1 MASKANGSSAG
12 HRRPLGPT
20 LAPIVR
26 GSSTTKITNAH
37 KGQGPTMNVVDDML
51 RAAELPSSANSSA
64 ADTDADQFRED
75 AQEVTSSVAETDDI
89 VDLPP
94 SRSLAQLTA
103 SASKS
108 RITSTSPRL
117 VDLASMLA
125 IPMDKAVM
133 SPGTI
138 DIPTSS
144 SSSNL
149 HMGSNS
155 GSLIMNTSNHSSLTM
170 SKSKS
175 TQILSPASALLLKVA
190 ELAGG
195 SGSARGGSGSVRG
208 GCGSA
213 RGMSPGGLLMR
224 VPSKSTLLSQQNG
237 SSKRMVE
244 AVGKVLHQMTPS
256 QEGAR
261 QSIADGA
268 AAVARK
274 GHDVAAAVSKRFSLL
289 RADTTVNAEE
299 LEHELNDMAASHVSK
314 LAQQQQAPY
323 CISIHSKAKMGWDAV
338 VAVVTL
344 YAVVVVPMDLS
355 FNLWDAYTWF
365 RGVQGLVDVIFSLDI
380 LVAFRTSFLISATH
394 EEVMDINS
402 IRRHYLTLWFWV
414 DCVGTIPSSV
424 LGDAL
429 RLSDFTYLR
438 LLVFLRILRLSSSP
452 TFSKAMSW
460 ASRTFTSY
468 GVRMGMLM
476 FMYLLLHHY
485 VACSFY
491 LLVDIET
498 RQVDPTVD
506 NIWAVPFQSNDT
518 LGVKYLSS
526 YYRGLVVTS
535 GSDLGPVTRPER
547 VWGTVMF
554 TVGIIANACVAGICA
569 SVLAQMNKVQDEQV
583 QRQDSIDVC
592 LRNCHATNSLTSKI
606 NLFYNSA
613 HSHESAHH
621 ASDLFHGMP
630 EKLHFELSVALNQSF
645 LKKVPLFRALEPE
658 GIVALMECVEETVA
672 MPGDVIIRAGEA
684 VADVGRAFYMIK
696 MGSVEVYD
704 NMGPQG
710 SRVSIK
716 HMLAG
721 EFFGEMS
728 LIRQGNAS
736 ANVVATSFC
745 VLLVLYKEVFHWI
758 TMENEHLKSFM
769 ERSEVRRSNEATE
782 ARHRSHVTMA
792 EDVAKATQGL
802 IKRRN
807 TFVPRR
813 MAALIARIRMR
824 RAARWVMMIQR
835 VGLTV
840 ESMDSSSR
848 QNQTMSR
855 HFVQAEPPPA
865 KHMSLGLASK
875 MRTLMHANRCRNTAT
890 RALRAVNEMSQY
902 TAKEMVVS
910 TRIKMQ
916 HM

>member
-125 IPMDKAVM
+125 IPMDKADM
-133 SPGTI
+133 SPGTS

-195 SGSARGGSGSVRG
+195 SGSARGGSGSARGGSGSVRG
-208 GCGSA
+208 GSGSA

-338 VAVVTL
+338 VAIVTL

-380 LVAFRTSFLISATH
+380 LVAFRTSFLISSTH

-438 LLVFLRILRLSSSP
+438 LLVFLR
-452 TFSKAMSW
+452 
-460 ASRTFTSY
+460 
-468 GVRMGMLM
+468 V
-476 FMYLLLHHY
+476 
-485 VACSFY
+485 
-491 LLVDIET
+491 
-498 RQVDPTVD
+498 TV
-506 NIWAVPFQSNDT
+506 VPFQSNDT

-672 MPGDVIIRAGEA
+672 MPGDVIIRAGEE
-684 VADVGRAFYMIK
+684 GRAFYMIK